1 MYDSKKGRDFS
12 SLVASQAQGTHL
24 IDLDTLDRQVNE
36 GWVNP
41 DNHAVSGMGKRAI
54 SVALRVGV
62 GYSREALFPHREL
75 IRVEPI
81 NTLQADL
88 LLVIKN
94 HYGYEIPRL
103 LAASIVCS
111 QHVSVN
117 LEHWDMGATLHWL
130 LEEFV
135 KPGLILTNPSEFNDF
150 LRNAGRMPDDF
161 MTYHA
166 TVATGLMDVISRL
179 PKSKLPFELP
189 PIDPNMAE
197 LLKRPV
203 EQEPTTAL

>member
-1 MYDSKKGRDFS
+1 MYDFQKGRDFS
-12 SLVASQAQGTHL
+12 SLISLQSQDFDRRDGAT
-24 IDLDTLDRQVNE
+24 IDRQVSE

-41 DNHAVSGMGKRAI
+41 NHAVSDMGKRAI
-54 SVALRVGV
+54 AVALRVGV
-62 GYSREALFPHREL
+62 GYAREALFAHREL
-75 IRVEPI
+75 IRIEPI

-88 LLVIKN
+88 LLVAKS

-111 QHVSVN
+111 QHVFVN

-135 KPGLILTNPSEFNDF
+135 KPGLILTTPTEFTDF
-150 LRNAGRMPDDF
+150 LRGAGRMPNDF
-161 MTYHA
+161 MTYQA
-166 TVATGLMDVISRL
+166 TVATGLMDAISQL

-189 PIDPNMAE
+189 SIDPKMAE
-197 LLKRPV
+197 LLKRPA
-203 EQEPTTAL
+203 EQEPITTL